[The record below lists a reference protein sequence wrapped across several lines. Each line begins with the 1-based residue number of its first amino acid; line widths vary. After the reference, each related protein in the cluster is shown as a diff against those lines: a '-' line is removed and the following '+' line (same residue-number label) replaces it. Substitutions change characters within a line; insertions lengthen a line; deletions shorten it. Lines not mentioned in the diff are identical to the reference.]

1 MCTLTQL
8 EWEEWFYHS
17 ALLDVGNVVGPSD
30 LNSDRGCNTWNIV
43 SCVWMVPTVFTW
55 RTPSSCLDRSAAQ
68 PGFISSSSF
77 LFYSPH
83 RYFCH
88 FISWAAESVAVN
100 VGRFFTFVF
109 RRRTRSAAAPP
120 DRFDL
125 LDIFTFRFLSFVFQH
140 VNVKAETPLRAERVI
155 RRGRSH
161 LLV

>member
-17 ALLDVGNVVGPSD
+17 DLLDVGNVVGPSD

-109 RRRTRSAAAPP
+109 RRQTRSAAAPP

-140 VNVKAETPLRAERVI
+140 VNVKAKTPLRAERVI
-155 RRGRSH
+155 RRGRGH

>member
-17 ALLDVGNVVGPSD
+17 ALLDVGNVVGPNG

-43 SCVWMVPTVFTW
+43 SCVWMVTTVFTW

-100 VGRFFTFVF
+100 VGGFFTFVF